1 MRRGYK
7 ESEELCEVAE
17 EEMEEAYQE
26 EKAEEEMEIPEVEW
40 AEDLERIEDLEIR
53 QEEIK
58 AAEEIVEKERDLN
71 ERRESGET
79 TGEAYLSERNI
90 YLRGKK
96 REATTRSFL
105 KSRGRNVG
113 NHLGRVFEGWDDIKE
128 GSQAMVRKKTDLWDV
143 KNQLGEEGFEELL
156 NRTVDG
162 HELREEIDEEV
173 LEKRKSKKRG

>member
-1 MRRGYK
+1 MGRGYT
-7 ESEELCEVAE
+7 ESEVSDEMS
-17 EEMEEAYQE
+17 EEMDEEY
-26 EKAEEEMEIPEVEW
+26 EKEKLEEMGIPEVEW
-40 AEDLERIEDLEIR
+40 AEDMERIEDLEIR

-58 AAEEIVEKERDLN
+58 AAEEIVEKERALN

-79 TGEAYLSERNI
+79 TGEDYLSERNI

-128 GSQAMVRKKTDLWDV
+128 GSQAMVRKKTDLWQV

-173 LEKRKSKKRG
+173 LEQVKSGKKE

>member
-1 MRRGYK
+1 MGRGYT
-7 ESEELCEVAE
+7 ESEVSDEMS
-17 EEMEEAYQE
+17 EEMDEEY
-26 EKAEEEMEIPEVEW
+26 EKEKLEEMGIPEVEW
-40 AEDLERIEDLEIR
+40 AEDMERIEDLEIR

-58 AAEEIVEKERDLN
+58 AAEEIVEKERALN

-79 TGEAYLSERNI
+79 TGEDYLSERNI

-128 GSQAMVRKKTDLWDV
+128 GSQAMVRKKTDLWQV

-162 HELREEIDEEV
+162 YELREEIDEEV
-173 LEKRKSKKRG
+173 LEQVKSGKKE

>member
-1 MRRGYK
+1 MKKGYK
-7 ESEELCEVAE
+7 ESEELYEVAE
-17 EEMEEAYQE
+17 EEMDEAYQKELRE
-26 EKAEEEMEIPEVEW
+26 ETEIPEVEW
-40 AEDLERIEDLEIR
+40 AEDMERIEDPKIR
-53 QEEIK
+53 QGEIK

-71 ERRESGET
+71 ERREAGET

-105 KSRGRNVG
+105 KSKGRNVG
-113 NHLGRVFEGWDDIKE
+113 NHLGRIFEGWDDIKE
-128 GSQAMVRKKTDLWDV
+128 GSQAMVRKKTDLWQV